1 MKKLLITILIA
12 LVLTLTIF
20 TVVNGLEVGNFEIL
34 GLRGIQDKSASLE
47 KVVTEATK
55 LATSDFPNKVKQ
67 LNTSMEALKKK
78 KIEYEDMI
86 VVSSAE
92 DIQIASQLAMYKI
105 DFLWARIGTH
115 ATSEGV
121 VIKMEITNGSG
132 AANTYNLNFTVN
144 GGYINIAEFIRDIE
158 DDSKLGFKI
167 EEFSMK
173 AGSSTSDLQATF
185 VCKDVPIEGISQT
198 TQSAPTP
205 EATNTTS
212 GNTTSSNTSN
222 TTNNTNTTNTANTT
236 NSTNATN
243 TANTTK

>member
-1 MKKLLITILIA
+1 MKKLLIVLLIG

-20 TVVNGLEVGNFEIL
+20 TVVNGLELGNFEVL
-34 GLRGIQDKSASLE
+34 GIKGIQEKSADLE

-55 LATSDFPNKVKQ
+55 LANSEFPNKVTQ
-67 LNTSMEALKKK
+67 LNTSMKRLKEEKTN
-78 KIEYEDMI
+78 YEDM
-86 VVSSAE
+86 VAVSSS
-92 DIQIASQLAMYKI
+92 DDVQTASQLAKYKI
-105 DFLWARIGTH
+105 DFLWTKIGTH

-121 VIKMEITNGSG
+121 VIKMDITSGSG
-132 AANTYNLNFTVN
+132 AADTYNLNFTVN

-205 EATNTTS
+205 TATNATGGNTTNTTS
-212 GNTTSSNTSN
+212 GNTTNT
-222 TTNNTNTTNTANTT
+222 TNTTNTAN
-236 NSTNATN
+236 STN

>member
-1 MKKLLITILIA
+1 MKKLLITILIV

-20 TVVNGLEVGNFEIL
+20 TVVKGLELGSFGIL
-34 GLRGIQDKSASLE
+34 GKKLKEE
-47 KVVTEATK
+47 KT
-55 LATSDFPNKVKQ
+55 N
-67 LNTSMEALKKK
+67 
-78 KIEYEDMI
+78 YEDM
-86 VVSSAE
+86 VAVSSS
-92 DIQIASQLAMYKI
+92 DDVQTASQLAKYKI
-105 DFLWARIGTH
+105 DFLWTKIGTH

-121 VIKMEITNGSG
+121 VIKMDITNGSG
-132 AANTYNLNFTVN
+132 ATDTYNLNFTVN

-205 EATNTTS
+205 EVTNNTS
-212 GNTTSSNTSN
+212 GNTTNTSTNTSN
-222 TTNNTNTTNTANTT
+222 TTNTT
-236 NSTNATN
+236 NSTN